1 MCRNLRPFTFLAIA
15 LILTAA
21 ATPALASFAGTD
33 VVLPSVGRGT
43 GRAESHWATTL
54 WIYNPNDGSVD
65 VQIAFYERDR
75 SNLTPAGTYSVTIQ
89 PGDTVK
95 YDNATETL
103 FGFASKFGAMRITA
117 SDRVIVNSRI
127 ASTPAGMAEGD
138 SVGQFMSGVPVEFAI
153 ARGESTDLLGVYQTT
168 PLDNSELRYNFGFVE
183 VAGASCLVRV
193 TARDA
198 DGSNLGSR
206 DFSLDANE
214 PKQVNLTEL
223 IAAPGVQNVRL
234 RVEVVSGSGRV
245 VAFGTGI
252 ANRSNDSSV
261 FEMSY
266 ADSLLASNSSGGS
279 GDITAVNAGSGL
291 SGGGTSGDVTLS
303 IADGGVTTTK
313 LADAAVTS
321 AKVSPSGSASG
332 QVLTSNGSAVTWQ
345 DPPSGSGSGDIT
357 AVTAGSGL
365 TGGGTSG
372 DVTLSIANDG
382 VTSGKIAA
390 ETVTSR
396 EIANGS
402 IATIDLMAGSVTSSE
417 IYDGTITGGDIH
429 LGTIVPNRLSALG
442 SSAGQVLT
450 STGTDVAWQDPAGG
464 GLTLPYSGSGSTS
477 GSTPLFDLMNTGSGR
492 GITATTG
499 SETAIWGAAA
509 SGTGV
514 YGSSSSGYGLSGHS
528 ITGTGVYAATA
539 STASYAKAV
548 DAVVTSTSPGGYSA
562 AVRGANMGTLGSGIG
577 VWGSQNGTGW
587 GVYGTATSGSGVF
600 GFATGTSGVNYGVYG
615 TSSSSSGY
623 AGYFVG
629 NVHVTGTLSKSAGS
643 FKIDH
648 PLDPAHKYLSHS
660 FVESPDMKNVYDG
673 VVVLDDQ
680 GTAWVDLPGYFE
692 ALNRDFRY
700 QLTAIGAPGP
710 NLYIADKIAG
720 NRFRIAGG
728 SPGMEVSWQVTGV
741 RHDAYAEAHRIPVEE
756 EKPVAEQGTYLH
768 PELHGQPAERGLDW
782 AHLNPQQI
790 QGVTDQGLSG
800 DRPTQ
805 H

>member
-252 ANRSNDSSV
+252 GNRSNDSSV

-303 IADGGVTTTK
+303 IA
-313 LADAAVTS
+313 S
-321 AKVSPSGSASG
+321 
-332 QVLTSNGSAVTWQ
+332 
-345 DPPSGSGSGDIT
+345 
-357 AVTAGSGL
+357 
-365 TGGGTSG
+365 
-372 DVTLSIANDG
+372 DG